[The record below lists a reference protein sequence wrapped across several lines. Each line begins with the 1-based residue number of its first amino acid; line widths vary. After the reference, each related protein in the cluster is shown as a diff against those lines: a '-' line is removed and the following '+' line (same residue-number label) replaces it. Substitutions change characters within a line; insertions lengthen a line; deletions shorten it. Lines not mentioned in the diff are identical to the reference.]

1 MALGGKTITTTE
13 ILEEL
18 RKRDGD
24 NKELFY
30 LYVSTSGIEVV
41 GEREVQQ
48 GQQTQITDNFT
59 SIQNDSN
66 DDTMDIDDDDDD
78 DGETMSQPSASVQ
91 PSLSLS
97 RNKVRRQAMKEI
109 HNQVLPSLLCGE
121 GWRKVVDKDGKNTY
135 RAFYFNTIVK
145 SQDES
150 YIAYIQTV
158 SKVRER
164 IAEAVEKVKTKYKVN
179 FKINSLLSSPL
190 LYDIIA
196 LEELSMREPSMR
208 QTTLNF
214 QPQ

>member
-1 MALGGKTITTTE
+1 MAFGDKITITTTE

-41 GEREVQQ
+41 GEREEQQ
-48 GQQTQITDNFT
+48 GQQTRITDYFT
-59 SIQNDSN
+59 SIQNDNN

-78 DGETMSQPSASVQ
+78 GDTISQPSASVQ
-91 PSLSLS
+91 PSLPLS
-97 RNKVRRQAMKEI
+97 QNKVRQQAMKEI
-109 HNQVLPSLLCGE
+109 HDQVLPSLLCGE

-135 RAFYFNTIVK
+135 RALYFNIIK
-145 SQDES
+145 KNQDKS

-190 LYDIIA
+190 LYDSLA
-196 LEELSMREPSMR
+196 LDELSMREPR
-208 QTTLNF
+208 LH
-214 QPQ
+214 